1 VDPQRGGDRSATG
14 RGLLP
19 MRRRIVVLAVAQVV
33 LPLLLLGL
41 RWTDPGLDQLRF
53 GWQMHTSCW
62 GAVEPCR

>member
-1 VDPQRGGDRSATG
+1 
-14 RGLLP
+14 